1 MTQNER
7 EELIFDLAQH
17 RVKQLSQ
24 AGVIAM
30 AVDQMCMLLA
40 NESEERLI
48 QIAPANLYKQD
59 KNKHTKGK
67 GF

>member
-30 AVDQMCMLLA
+30 AVDQMCSLLSR
-40 NESEERLI
+40 ETDEQLLKVSLGY
-48 QIAPANLYKQD
+48 APKKD
-59 KNKHTKGK
+59 KSKAGT

>member
-17 RVKQLSQ
+17 KVSKLSE
-24 AGVIAM
+24 AGVYAM

-40 NESEERLI
+40 NETDEQLLKVSLGH
-48 QIAPANLYKQD
+48 PPK
-59 KNKHTKGK
+59 KNKHNTPT

>member
-1 MTQNER
+1 MTQHER

-24 AGVIAM
+24 AGVFAM
-30 AVDQMCMLLA
+30 AVDQMCALLSR
-40 NESEERLI
+40 EDDEQLLKVSLGYE
-48 QIAPANLYKQD
+48 PK
-59 KNKHTKGK
+59 KHKSKSGQ